1 MYEHQIIHT
10 LFQVLNHCARYFFRL
25 HVQFICQPEID
36 RRETV
41 RTQTNARLTGTVIT
55 EPPRPV
61 VSQLPPG
68 KELTPDHSRIF
79 KVQNY
84 SPEWLFLLSHNPRA
98 YSPIWS
104 LLVSQIGHPTPPRS
118 SPPWPCRGGVPG
130 AAGSPDYQRCSRVT
144 VGTHAN
150 SLS

>member
-1 MYEHQIIHT
+1 MNTKSYIPY
-10 LFQVLNHCARYFFRL
+10 FLNHCARYFFRL

-41 RTQTNARLTGTVIT
+41 RTQTNARLTGTVIA

-68 KELTPDHSRIF
+68 KELTPDQSRIF

-84 SPEWLFLLSHNPRA
+84 SPVGRFLLSNPDDTA
-98 YSPIWS
+98 PFGEPPGLSNWALDTPKEFPS
-104 LLVSQIGHPTPPRS
+104 LALPRWCPRS
-118 SPPWPCRGGVPG
+118 CWLSGLPEVQPRHRRNPC
-130 AAGSPDYQRCSRVT
+130 
-144 VGTHAN
+144 
-150 SLS
+150 

>member
-1 MYEHQIIHT
+1 M
-10 LFQVLNHCARYFFRL
+10 
-25 HVQFICQPEID
+25 
-36 RRETV
+36 

-68 KELTPDHSRIF
+68 KELTPDQSRIF

-84 SPEWLFLLSHNPRA
+84 SPEGLFLLSRNPRA

-104 LLVSQIGHPTPPRS
+104 LLVSQIGHPTPPRNFLLGPAEVVS
-118 SPPWPCRGGVPG
+118 PG
-130 AAGSPDYQRCSRVT
+130 AAGSQGYKQKNRNPAPQAML
-144 VGTHAN
+144 THYHRTQYV
-150 SLS
+150 

>member
-10 LFQVLNHCARYFFRL
+10 LFQVLKHCARYFFRL

-68 KELTPDHSRIF
+68 KELTPDQSRIF

-84 SPEWLFLLSHNPRA
+84 SPEGLFLLSRNPRA
-98 YSPIWS
+98 YSPTWS
-104 LLVSQIGHPTPPRS
+104 LLVSQIGHPTPPRNFLLGPAEVV
-118 SPPWPCRGGVPG
+118 SPELLDLRVTSRRIGAQLRWPC
-130 AAGSPDYQRCSRVT
+130 
-144 VGTHAN
+144 
-150 SLS
+150 